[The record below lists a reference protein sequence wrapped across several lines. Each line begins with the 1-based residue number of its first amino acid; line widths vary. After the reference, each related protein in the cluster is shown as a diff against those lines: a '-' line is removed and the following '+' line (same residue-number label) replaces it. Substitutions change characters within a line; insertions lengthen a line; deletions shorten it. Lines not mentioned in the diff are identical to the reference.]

1 MVNQAHSQPQPSR
14 VAVIVG
20 ASTKHDQS
28 GDTESMPAELR
39 WGLGGA
45 LSLRFSEDFTVV
57 LMGRKVEKMQPVV
70 DEIHRRGGHAI
81 AIACD
86 VANDESVVAAFE
98 QAKKHGE
105 IESLVFNASAFSL
118 AALPAP
124 HHVDPAYL
132 QQGFDVGV
140 SGCLRCVKQVIE
152 PMIAAG
158 RGSILLSGATLGLRG
173 APAFAS
179 MSPIKFAL
187 RSLGQSMFQSY
198 APQSVHVAHVVL
210 DGIIDSP
217 GTRARFASS
226 NMQFLDPR
234 DIADAFMMLHQQPK
248 SCWSYELQLTPNQ
261 SAPGMR
267 L

>member
-1 MVNQAHSQPQPSR
+1 
-14 VAVIVG
+14 
-20 ASTKHDQS
+20 
-28 GDTESMPAELR
+28 MPAELR

-45 LSLRFSEDFTVV
+45 LSLRFSQDFTVV
-57 LMGRKVEKMQPVV
+57 LMARNTKKLEPLIE
-70 DEIHRRGGHAI
+70 EIHHRGGRAVAI
-81 AIACD
+81 TCD
-86 VANDESVVAAFE
+86 VSDDESVASAFE
-98 QAKKHGE
+98 QAKTHGH
-105 IESLVFNASAFSL
+105 IDALVFNASPFKL
-118 AALPAP
+118 ASLPAP
-124 HHVDPAYL
+124 HHVDPTLL

-140 SGCLRCVKQVIE
+140 SGCLRCVNQVIE

-187 RSLGQSMFQSY
+187 RSLGQSMYQSY
-198 APQSVHVAHVVL
+198 APQGVHVGHVVL

-217 GTRARFASS
+217 GTRAQFSGN